1 MSQTSSPRASP
12 LRKEASIRHVRRA
25 ARTLGPAASPNL
37 EGSAA
42 DTPSTTASDR
52 APRPMRSQSTIGEEA
67 AMYPAGGDSN
77 SMRRSTISLGSLQ
90 PSLAGR
96 PGSISSSSNSSSRRA
111 SGVFG
116 DDGTASGDTLR
127 CPICGVMAPSLF
139 ALNMHLD
146 DTHFAGEG
154 GGMERA
160 RPAGGL
166 EAEGIQ
172 TRYASQDDL
181 EEVKG
186 AILGFFRGAG
196 KAVRGLS
203 GAAQTMPMSAAT
215 SNHNSES
222 PAADVGGGEV
232 WRAGERDGADRDMV
246 TRTHWQ
252 QQRAGMRCGLAGCG
266 ITLTPQTGMVNCRS
280 CGRLMCGQHCS
291 WRMRLSP
298 TAQAAGP
305 GRGVA
310 CRVCEE
316 CHART
321 IGSTAGQT
329 RSHMRGF
336 AHMRRKAV
344 SSATLEG
351 TRLEKRLEKLALVHG
366 TPGLT
371 GAHGRALQE
380 AEQAVVAWEDDA
392 DVADCPFCAKAFGR
406 VASRRHHCR
415 LCGRVVCGRAG
426 CSALLG
432 VPLPVPGGQGF
443 SASHRADIRACRTCE
458 GVIIRHRDRLAR
470 AAPQAS
476 ALIRLYTQV
485 RTAMALVEETLP
497 TFNALATRLRNH
509 AAAPDLP
516 RAARIRRQLTAA
528 FNGMDHASKCIAALP
543 ADDATS
549 KRLHNAIRRTVS
561 QYLQLH
567 MFPLTMLP
575 KPARRPHSLLQPD
588 SSPRAPT
595 PLRVQTAPGTA
606 NGSEAA
612 GSPAGSLPLSTST
625 FSADGQKHVAAR
637 GSTSDNASAESSTAN
652 EISSPLRDI
661 TAAADSHAE
670 GQNTDGSGGTKA
682 TLATGLTR
690 GVSGAATGIAS
701 SLLSYV
707 VAAKPKADNDAAA
720 RHDELVQQALASD
733 PGKEQRIAAM
743 SSHEKMSSLDVL
755 RDQRQRVLGYISEAQ
770 KERRLEDA
778 MSLQASLGDLDVEL
792 SLIERSL

>member
-25 ARTLGPAASPNL
+25 ARTLGPATSPNT
-37 EGSAA
+37 EERVA
-42 DTPSTTASDR
+42 DTQSTTVSNS
-52 APRPMRSQSTIGEEA
+52 APRSMRSQSTIVGET
-67 AMYPAGGDSN
+67 AMYPAGGDN
-77 SMRRSTISLGSLQ
+77 SGIRRSTISLGSLQ

-96 PGSISSSSNSSSRRA
+96 PGSSSSNGSSRRA

-116 DDGTASGDTLR
+116 DDGTASGNTLR

-146 DTHFAGEG
+146 DTHFTGEG
-154 GGMERA
+154 GGIERT
-160 RPAGGL
+160 RPSVGL
-166 EAEGIQ
+166 GAEGIQ
-172 TRYASQDDL
+172 ARYASQDDL

-203 GAAQTMPMSAAT
+203 GAAQTAPISAAS
-215 SNHNSES
+215 SNYSNEGL
-222 PAADVGGGEV
+222 AADAGGSGAWRVGEK
-232 WRAGERDGADRDMV
+232 DGADRDIV

-252 QQRAGMRCGLAGCG
+252 QQRAGMRCGLVGCG
-266 ITLTPQTGMVNCRS
+266 IALTPQTSIFNCRS
-280 CGRLMCGQHCS
+280 CGRLMCGQHCNR
-291 WRMRLSP
+291 RMRLSP

-316 CHART
+316 CNTRA
-321 IGSTAGQT
+321 TAITVGQT

-344 SSATLEG
+344 SSTMLEG

-366 TPGLT
+366 TPGQI
-371 GAHGRALQE
+371 GVQGRALQE
-380 AEQAVVAWEDDA
+380 AEQAVVVWEEDV
-392 DVADCPFCAKAFGR
+392 DVADCPFCAKTFGR

-415 LCGRVVCGRAG
+415 LCGRVVCARAG
-426 CSALLG
+426 CSAILS
-432 VPLPVPGGQGF
+432 VPLPAPDGQGF
-443 SASHRADIRACRTCE
+443 SASHCADIRACRTCE
-458 GVIIRHRDRLAR
+458 DVIIRHRDRLAR

-476 ALIRLYTQV
+476 ALVKLYAQV
-485 RTAMALVEETLP
+485 RASMALVEETLP
-497 TFNALATRLRNH
+497 TFNALATRLSNH

-543 ADDATS
+543 VEDATS
-549 KRLHNAIRRTVS
+549 TRLHSAIRRTVS

-575 KPARRPHSLLQPD
+575 KPARRPHSLLHSD

-606 NGSEAA
+606 DGSEVDV
-612 GSPAGSLPLSTST
+612 SPVGSLPLSTST
-625 FSADGQKHVAAR
+625 FSVEASKLFPVR
-637 GSTSDNASAESSTAN
+637 GSISDNASAESSTAN
-652 EISSPLRDI
+652 DLSSPLRDTTPTTI
-661 TAAADSHAE
+661 LHAG
-670 GQNTDGSGGTKA
+670 GQNPHDNDDSKA
-682 TLATGLTR
+682 TLTTGLTR
-690 GVSGAATGIAS
+690 VVGGAATGIAS

-707 VAAKPKADNDAAA
+707 VATKPKADNDAVC
-720 RHDELVQQALASD
+720 HEELVQQALASD

-770 KERRLEDA
+770 KDRRLEDA

>member
-37 EGSAA
+37 ETSVA
-42 DTPSTTASDR
+42 DTQSATDSNR
-52 APRPMRSQSTIGEEA
+52 LPRSMRSQSTIGDET
-67 AMYPAGGDSN
+67 AMYPAGGDS
-77 SMRRSTISLGSLQ
+77 SSIRRSTISLGSLQ
-90 PSLAGR
+90 PSLSGW
-96 PGSISSSSNSSSRRA
+96 PGSNSGSNSSSRRV

-116 DDGTASGDTLR
+116 DEGSTSGDTLR

-154 GGMERA
+154 GGMERT
-160 RPAGGL
+160 RPVGGL

-203 GAAQTMPMSAAT
+203 GATQTVPMSTAT
-215 SNHNSES
+215 SNHSVES
-222 PAADVGGGEV
+222 ATTDGGWGEA
-232 WRAGERDGADRDMV
+232 WRAGERDGADRDIV
-246 TRTHWQ
+246 TRAHWQ

-266 ITLTPQTGMVNCRS
+266 MALTPQNGLVNCRS
-280 CGRLMCGQHCS
+280 CGRLMCGQHCNR
-291 WRMRLSP
+291 RMRLSP

-316 CHART
+316 CHARAA
-321 IGSTAGQT
+321 GSAAGQT

-344 SSATLEG
+344 SSASLEG

-366 TPGLT
+366 TPGQSGT
-371 GAHGRALQE
+371 HSRALQE
-380 AEQAVVAWEDDA
+380 AEQAVVVWEIDA

-415 LCGRVVCGRAG
+415 LCGRVVCARAG

-443 SASHRADIRACRTCE
+443 SASHRADIRACHTCE

-470 AAPQAS
+470 ATPQAS

-485 RTAMALVEETLP
+485 RTSMALVEETLP
-497 TFNALATRLRNH
+497 TFNALATRLRSH
-509 AAAPDLP
+509 AATPDLP

-528 FNGMDHASKCIAALP
+528 FNGMDHASKCIVALP
-543 ADDATS
+543 ADNTTNT
-549 KRLHNAIRRTVS
+549 RLHNAIRRMVS

-595 PLRVQTAPGTA
+595 PLRVQTAPGTG
-606 NGSEAA
+606 NGSEATA
-612 GSPAGSLPLSTST
+612 SPPAPLPLSTST
-625 FSADGQKHVAAR
+625 FSADVQKHVAAR
-637 GSTSDNASAESSTAN
+637 SSTSDNASAESTTAN
-652 EISSPLRDI
+652 ELSSPLRDMTT
-661 TAAADSHAE
+661 TAAPHAE
-670 GQNTDGSGGTKA
+670 SRNPDSSGSAKSA
-682 TLATGLTR
+682 GLTR
-690 GVSGAATGIAS
+690 GISGATTGIAS

-707 VAAKPKADNDAAA
+707 VAAKPKTDKDNAA
-720 RHDELVQQALASD
+720 RHDELVKQALASD

-743 SSHEKMSSLDVL
+743 APHEKMSSLDVL

-770 KERRLEDA
+770 KDRRLEDA